1 MHQCI
6 LYELCYPILHRR
18 LQQQLALSPGCGRGA
33 LFFYGLLIV
42 SYPQL
47 KALSAHDVCAY
58 TYTHIYI
65 CNELVSKLYSIY
77 LYVLQRAA
85 IIIYIGTR
93 GDHNI
98 IIITVVVV
106 VHVVAVYLYYILHL
120 YRIISSHRRCNNN
133 TIYNPYILL

>member
-1 MHQCI
+1 MYTLRALLSYI
-6 LYELCYPILHRR
+6 TSSTAAAAAGPFPWLRSRR
-18 LQQQLALSPGCGRGA
+18 SL
-33 LFFYGLLIV
+33 FYGLLIV

-47 KALSAHDVCAY
+47 KALSVHDVCAY
-58 TYTHIYI
+58 TYIHTYVMNWSRKCI
-65 CNELVSKLYSIY
+65 LY

-106 VHVVAVYLYYILHL
+106 VDVVAVYLCS
-120 YRIISSHRRCNNN
+120 ISSIF
-133 TIYNPYILL
+133 TG